1 MEVAPHV
8 TRKSFK
14 CVLAALTF
22 WLSTIPSSASMGG
35 TQFHVFS
42 PPPPA
47 SDFPMRTLDGKVF
60 ALSHLKGKVVL
71 LNFWRQNCPY
81 CVLEKKG
88 LKTMLRGVGRADLE
102 AICVNLWDNPS
113 WVSKRYGGENGEEV
127 VYAVRSDERSPVV
140 ENSVRGRLMGYY
152 IVNDQNEAI
161 YEVKGFPSTYVIDK
175 QGRVVA
181 SHMGMVDWTDR
192 SVRGWLLSLLG
203 PQGETESVELE
214 KGIEY
219 VLPEWMERLLT
230 NPVSIAR
237 PRFSG
242 SQFGA
247 RVVPPH

>member
-1 MEVAPHV
+1 M
-8 TRKSFK
+8 TQKSLK
-14 CVLAALTF
+14 CFLAAVVF
-22 WLSTIPSSASMGG
+22 WLGTVPCLAGVGG

-42 PPPPA
+42 PPSLA

-113 WVSKRYGGENGEEV
+113 WVSKQYGGDNSGDL
-127 VYAVRSDERSPVV
+127 VYAVRSEERSPVV

-181 SHMGMVDWTDR
+181 SHMGMVDWADR
-192 SVRGWLLSLLG
+192 SVRGWLLGLLG
-203 PQGETESVELE
+203 HQTETGSVELE

-219 VLPEWMERLLT
+219 VLPEWLERLLT
-230 NPVSIAR
+230 SPMSIAP
-237 PRFSG
+237 PRLSG

-247 RVVPPH
+247 LPGPAR